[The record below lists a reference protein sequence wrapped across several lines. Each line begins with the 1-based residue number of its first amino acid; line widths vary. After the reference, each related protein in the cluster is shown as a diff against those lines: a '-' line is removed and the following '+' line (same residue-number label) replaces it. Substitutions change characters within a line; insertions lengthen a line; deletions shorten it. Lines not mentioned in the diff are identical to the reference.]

1 MTKRP
6 LLLMLLAALLLAMLP
21 VGTALADYTAAD
33 CADGQW
39 EVRPNQTLGFIA
51 YTCGTTVS
59 ALVAYNHIQNPNLI
73 NTGQI
78 ILLPPS
84 DFQPGTTA
92 PAAPA
97 APTSPAAPPPA
108 PPATGAVTVVWG
120 TPLYAGDGKVVD
132 IPVTVR
138 NNSVT
143 PAVAGGR
150 YFANHGVGTPDGPL
164 WITLLGAVHQ
174 PNPYPYVTNEPLWH
188 ATVYTNDGRV
198 FPAYV
203 GCKYVETVYAVGDEP
218 LSRADNIWFHWEVTL
233 PGGWFDCGNEYQVKP
248 PDLAPGQTGSSVLT
262 IYLVHPRDNVISVN
276 RRVTRVDLELFT
288 TEGRSLGTVSS
299 QTFQ

>member
-6 LLLMLLAALLLAMLP
+6 LLLLLLAALLVSLLP
-21 VGTALADYTAAD
+21 VGTALADSTPAD

-51 YTCGTTVS
+51 FTCGTTVS
-59 ALVAYNHIQNPNLI
+59 ALVDFNHIQNPNLI

-78 ILLPPS
+78 ILIPPS

-92 PAAPA
+92 PAAP
-97 APTSPAAPPPA
+97 TTPPPA
-108 PPATGAVTVVWG
+108 PAIPPATGGVTVVWG
-120 TPLYAGDGKVVD
+120 TPLYTGDGKIAD

-138 NNSVT
+138 NNSVN
-143 PAVAGGR
+143 PAIAGGR
-150 YFANHGVGTPDGPL
+150 YFTGHGVGTPDGPL
-164 WITLLGAVHQ
+164 WITLLGAIHAD
-174 PNPYPYVTNEPLWH
+174 NPYPYVTNEPLWH
-188 ATVYTNDGRV
+188 ATVHTDDGRV

-203 GCKYVETVYAVGDEP
+203 GCKYLETVYAVGDEP

-233 PGGWFDCGNEYQVKP
+233 PGGWFDCGNAYQVKP
-248 PDLAPGQTGSSVLT
+248 EDLAPGQTGSSVLT
-262 IYLVHPRDNVISVN
+262 VYLTHPRDPVLSIT

-299 QTFQ
+299 QTFP